1 MTKDE
6 EFRVIVAGSRNFNNY
21 ALLEATLDKLLV
33 RKANI
38 VIVNGAARGA
48 DTLGEQYAAARGLKC
63 IRMPADWD
71 KHGKSAGYKRNEEM
85 AKIGHAAVLFWD
97 GVSRGTER
105 MANLAQRYKLAI
117 RVIKI

>member
-38 VIVNGAARGA
+38 VIVSGAARGA
-48 DTLGEQYAAARGLKC
+48 DTLGEQYAAARGLWC
-63 IRMPADWD
+63 IRMPAGWD
-71 KHGKSAGYKRNEEM
+71 KHGSN
-85 AKIGHAAVLFWD
+85 AAF
-97 GVSRGTER
+97 
-105 MANLAQRYKLAI
+105 
-117 RVIKI
+117 